1 LSLNFRVRVEQLLI
15 NWWSKVNQRT
25 TENTGFALGCLAG
38 ADKTF
43 RMALRNVIK
52 ISVTPSAKT
61 VIADIA
67 EKNGMREMWV
77 ASRVY
82 EWFGAQDDVL
92 RKAILQVL
100 PEGYEVDVVRMAL
113 EKFAAAKGKPKK

>member
-1 LSLNFRVRVEQLLI
+1 
-15 NWWSKVNQRT
+15 
-25 TENTGFALGCLAG
+25 
-38 ADKTF
+38 
-43 RMALRNVIK
+43 MALRNVIK